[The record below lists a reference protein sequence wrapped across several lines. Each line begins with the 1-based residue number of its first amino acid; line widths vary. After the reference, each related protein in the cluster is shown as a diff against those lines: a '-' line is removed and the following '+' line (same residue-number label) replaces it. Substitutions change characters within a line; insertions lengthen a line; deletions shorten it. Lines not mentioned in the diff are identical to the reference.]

1 MKPISNTDAN
11 FLNMH
16 IVKAIKTRG
25 DKQLYLVTHF
35 TKQTSTKLF
44 TASVECNGIVI
55 NLPKTEKA
63 ILFSNFFYIL
73 VFLFVLT
80 VN

>member
-1 MKPISNTDAN
+1 MKPIQSNTDAN

-16 IVKAIKTRG
+16 IVKATKTRG

-55 NLPKTEKA
+55 KLPKTEKV
-63 ILFSNFFYIL
+63 ILFLNFLHTRVSFCSYS
-73 VFLFVLT
+73 
-80 VN
+80 